1 MYTIWCVNRNLA
13 IVFLTLFWCCVRLQ
27 TCSNSTTQT
36 TIKMNFYTNG
46 LVTVRPFDLVVDSN
60 TMNQYFIHSYFIN
73 NQNVHVTQ
81 IYSNGSYGW
90 SQEYAGF
97 IIKSVFKSAQIS
109 SDGTSLFMIGQGS
122 ASA

>member
-46 LVTVRPFDLVVDSN
+46 SDTIVPSDLVIDST
-60 TMNQYFIHSYFIN
+60 TMNQYFVHSYFIN

-90 SQEYAGF
+90 SKEYDGF
-97 IIKSVFKSAQIS
+97 IIKSGFKSAQIS
-109 SDGTSLFMIGQGS
+109 SDGASLFMIGQGS

>member
-46 LVTVRPFDLVVDSN
+46 SDTIRPFDLVVDSN
-60 TMNQYFIHSYFIN
+60 TMNQYLVHSYSGN
-73 NQNVHVTQ
+73 NQSVHVTQ
-81 IYSNGSYGW
+81 IYSNGSFGW
-90 SQEYAGF
+90 SKEYAGF
-97 IIKSVFKSAQIS
+97 IVKNGFKSAQIT
-109 SDGTSLFMIGQGS
+109 SDGASLLMIGQGS
-122 ASA
+122 AYA